1 MFIFV
6 EVLVGFIMLY
16 LKFLNGK
23 HSRMRFAVGKSAT
36 IQDESMMRKADLQY
50 LGKGQGNKLLL
61 GRRIILLLTCRT

>member
-1 MFIFV
+1 
-6 EVLVGFIMLY
+6 MLC

-50 LGKGQGNKLLL
+50 LGKGAGQQVTPREEDHSFANMPDLKNEDF
-61 GRRIILLLTCRT
+61 TYVY